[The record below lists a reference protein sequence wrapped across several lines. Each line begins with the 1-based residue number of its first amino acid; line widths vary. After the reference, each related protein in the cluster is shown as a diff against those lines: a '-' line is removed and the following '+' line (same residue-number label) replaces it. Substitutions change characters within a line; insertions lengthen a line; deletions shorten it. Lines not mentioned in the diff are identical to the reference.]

1 MKLTWAKANTETWLA
16 PIGCAPKD
24 LQNLRLFAS
33 LFCCSFYAMDI
44 SDKQTQHDWLMM
56 TLKAR
61 VIVKEILSI
70 QNRNSSKALP
80 DGESPLTQHHFHG
93 SRFAVC
99 DCQCLFTLQ
108 FMLVDWA
115 PEVHSGPF
123 KFTPVSVQIES
134 NRFPPLACAKSH
146 RGTDGLFTVTTGSWS
161 TPMSTASFD
170 LSRFVLSSA
179 QALSPDLLSLSF
191 DPALLRWCARGSY
204 LYPAT

>member
-93 SRFAVC
+93 SRFATVNA
-99 DCQCLFTLQ
+99 CLRCSLCLLTGLRRCTLVRSSSRRSQ
-108 FMLVDWA
+108 SRLRA
-115 PEVHSGPF
+115 
-123 KFTPVSVQIES
+123 
-134 NRFPPLACAKSH
+134 
-146 RGTDGLFTVTTGSWS
+146 TDFLH
-161 TPMSTASFD
+161 
-170 LSRFVLSSA
+170 
-179 QALSPDLLSLSF
+179 
-191 DPALLRWCARGSY
+191 
-204 LYPAT
+204 